1 MSVRTALW
9 ALLPVALLIACHK
22 DSSSPATANT
32 PLGTM
37 NIDLTYPRSYSQT
50 AFYELVISEP
60 GGKTLLDTIVQF
72 NTAVKAALRTN
83 ATLVDMILI
92 DTTGGHN
99 VTVYK
104 SVNPSTWINT
114 FPGSYVTKYRSS
126 LPGST
131 SASVH
136 YTNFPNVGATGT
148 DIFNTF
154 FFNNGPVGS
163 QTGIS
168 FYPSTNTLDLG
179 YWRYPGAY
187 NYLAIPQLG
196 LYKLYIPASAKDT
209 MDLSHMDTAIA
220 ITYPRPT
227 PFTTSY
233 FGITFLGIT
242 DSTNRTLDVNFMDP
256 LQEHPV
262 PNVDL
267 QYPRQPMQLYEL
279 YYAGLTAANE
289 GVGFYSYGKTVP
301 TNWNYLDPASF
312 TVSSVQPDNLSV
324 QYKGSAPATVASS
337 YWTTSN
343 NSSTLSIFWHPDST
357 SIHPLTLLTGL
368 KAKFL
373 SGAAL
378 SDLKCSSFTF
388 EQMPGFTYSSYFTTA
403 CDPAKMAT
411 HPIRSSNY
419 YIKYF

>member
-1 MSVRTALW
+1 
-9 ALLPVALLIACHK
+9 
-22 DSSSPATANT
+22 
-32 PLGTM
+32 
-37 NIDLTYPRSYSQT
+37 
-50 AFYELVISEP
+50 
-60 GGKTLLDTIVQF
+60 
-72 NTAVKAALRTN
+72 
-83 ATLVDMILI
+83 MILI

-104 SVNPSTWINT
+104 SVNPSTWVNA
-114 FPGSYVTKYRSS
+114 FPGSYVTKYRSF
-126 LPGST
+126 LPGSAT
-131 SASVH
+131 ASVR
-136 YTNFPNVGATGT
+136 YTHFPNVGTSAVPF
-148 DIFNTF
+148 FNTF
-154 FFNNGPVGS
+154 YLNNGPIGASGGGVFNPA
-163 QTGIS
+163 TDIV
-168 FYPSTNTLDLG
+168 DLI
-179 YWRYPGAY
+179 YWRYPGEY

-209 MDLSHMDTAIA
+209 IDLSHMDTAIA
-220 ITYPRPT
+220 VTYPRPT

-242 DSTNRTLDVNFMDP
+242 DSANRMLDINFMDP
-256 LQEHPV
+256 NLEHPV

-279 YYAGLTAANE
+279 YYAGLTPANE

-324 QYKGSAPATVASS
+324 QYKGSAPATVAYS

-343 NSSTLSIFWHPDST
+343 NSSRLSLFWHPDST
-357 SIHPLTLLTGL
+357 NIHPLTLLTSL

-373 SGAAL
+373 SGATL
-378 SDLKCSSFTF
+378 GDLKCSSFTF
-388 EQMPGFTYSSYFTTA
+388 EQMPGITYSGYFTNA

-411 HPIRSSNY
+411 HPIRLSNY
-419 YIKYF
+419 YSKFF